1 MRQFKLAMSILV
13 VAMAAAGCGRKND
26 ADRTATKVLRPEDV
40 KVTLGPETSS
50 KPAPPAA
57 EAPAE
62 KPAEKPAAES
72 KAP

>member
-1 MRQFKLAMSILV
+1 MRQFKLAISIMV

-26 ADRTATKVLRPEDV
+26 ADRTATKVLRPEEV
-40 KVTLGPETSS
+40 KVTLGSEAQS
-50 KPAPPAA
+50 KTATPAA

-62 KPAEKPAAES
+62 KPAAEA